1 MGQVTKFDYD
11 AANNLLKLQRQD
23 LKDADAAVLERV
35 VTTYDASATVDDAIL
50 KTARQIFGEFRVDG
64 RP

>member
-1 MGQVTKFDYD
+1 MAQVTKFDYD